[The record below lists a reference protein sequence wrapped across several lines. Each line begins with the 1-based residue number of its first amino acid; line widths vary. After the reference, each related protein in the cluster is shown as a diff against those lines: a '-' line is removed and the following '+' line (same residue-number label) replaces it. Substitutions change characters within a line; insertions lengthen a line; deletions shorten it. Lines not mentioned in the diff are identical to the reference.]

1 MSDQDDQRAAN
12 SGDIDQNEK
21 VTQGMQGA
29 DGNVDSNGLDTDP
42 AKRQEKLEEVV
53 TNLSDT
59 TQSS

>member
-21 VTQGMQGA
+21 VNQGMQGA

-53 TNLSDT
+53 TNLGDT
-59 TQSS
+59 TKPS